1 MTSSVS
7 VCIPTLNRPHILNRL
22 LVNIHQHDCLP
33 REILVIDA
41 SDDELTKQVCG
52 DFEDFGLVKYIQ
64 SPIKQLTLQR
74 NIAIQQSAGD
84 YVLFLDDDI
93 ILESGCIKQLQ
104 TFLDKD
110 LTGEYVAVG
119 PIIVNEFGKK
129 IYKYQKLYYKIGLYE
144 SLKPGTW
151 LDCGDFIQNSFL
163 PKAFDGIKV
172 VSFLAAGT
180 AMFRR
185 KAITDISPDPNFR
198 FGGEDKH
205 WSLRLS
211 KKYKLCIC
219 GSASLLHEHYPG
231 GGRKRPIVQG
241 RISMTNL
248 YKILLDCDPKLTL
261 RRELFFQVYTF
272 IDLNRQLWSK
282 LFLLRA
288 KGYLWILGGFVGWF
302 MNLCEII
309 TGLDLSF
316 THSRKTRHYPH
327 GI

>member
-1 MTSSVS
+1 MTHTTVS
-7 VCIPTLNRPHILNRL
+7 VCIPTLSRPHILNRL

-33 REILVIDA
+33 GEILVIDA
-41 SDDELTKQVCG
+41 SDDELTKQVCRN
-52 DFEDFGLVKYIQ
+52 FENFGLVKYIQ

-74 NIAIQQSAGD
+74 NIAIQQSVGD

-93 ILESGCIKQLQ
+93 ILEGGCIKQLQ

-110 LTGEYVAVG
+110 LNEEYVAVG
-119 PIIVNEFGKK
+119 PIIVNEFGKR

-144 SLKPGTW
+144 SLQPGTW
-151 LDCGDFIQNSFL
+151 LKCGDFIQNSFL
-163 PKAFDGIKV
+163 PKTFEGIKV

-185 KAITDISPDPNFR
+185 TAIKVISPDPSFR

-211 KKYKLCIC
+211 QKYKLCIC
-219 GSASLLHEHYPG
+219 GSASLIHEHYPG

-248 YKILLDCDPKLTL
+248 YKILVDCEQYITFK
-261 RRELFFQVYTF
+261 RKLFFQVYTF

-282 LFLLRA
+282 LFLFRT
-288 KGYLWILGGFVGWF
+288 KGYLWIIGGIAGWF
-302 MNLCEII
+302 INLSAII
-309 TGLDLSF
+309 TGLFPSF
-316 THSRKTRHYPH
+316 TPSGKSYRNH
-327 GI
+327 